1 MAENEAT
8 FRINIDGNAAKASRE
23 IASEARLAAQAIGEY
38 EAEIKAL
45 SADLRRLRGNSDE
58 VKAAKE
64 AIKKRID
71 EARASVSALTK
82 ELAKQGTTYTAAAAA
97 ARKYGAGVGRLPNLR
112 RGLAKLLEP
121 VQQKV
126 SALLAPVGETV
137 RKRLAPA
144 GGAVDRFGKRA
155 GSAIGGVGKAVKQD
169 LASVLPS
176 ASTMLGVVATA
187 GAATAA
193 ALVAVGGAAFGAAA
207 AVAAFGIASAAAHQ
221 KMARQ
226 REALLGN
233 AKDAEA
239 LGEQIA
245 VLAGKVP
252 QGTAELNELSRQ
264 LSKTRL
270 SGKAIVDTM
279 NAVAQATGAVDA
291 SAGAALQNLITRGQ
305 HTGRMFLGLRELQG
319 TGLEFDDV
327 AKAYAEGTKKSIE
340 AARSELLHGEVTIDA
355 GAAALRKAAEKKFG
369 ALNIQNAFS
378 LENAPKKL
386 KEALMQLTAGIDL
399 SPITK
404 GLQYAF
410 GQLAPEAP
418 LGSAIKTFME
428 TFGGGLVDIAGK
440 SIPVLVEGLK
450 WLLVYAL
457 RLGTTYYETKK
468 KIQDAFKAENWF
480 GVGVEIVKGL
490 AKGILSAQQVS
501 GDAIKNLAIAVKKS
515 FTGEL
520 KIESPSKVFEQY
532 GRFTSEGYAHGVER
546 GASRANA
553 AVRGMVEPPALPV
566 SSTTNATTNIE
577 VHIHGA
583 PTNDAQAMQSPEFL
597 SALTSAIRD
606 AVARR
611 GLVPA

>member
-327 AKAYAEGTKKSIE
+327 ARAYA
-340 AARSELLHGEVTIDA
+340 
-355 GAAALRKAAEKKFG
+355 
-369 ALNIQNAFS
+369 
-378 LENAPKKL
+378 
-386 KEALMQLTAGIDL
+386 
-399 SPITK
+399 
-404 GLQYAF
+404 
-410 GQLAPEAP
+410 
-418 LGSAIKTFME
+418 
-428 TFGGGLVDIAGK
+428 
-440 SIPVLVEGLK
+440 
-450 WLLVYAL
+450 
-457 RLGTTYYETKK
+457 
-468 KIQDAFKAENWF
+468 
-480 GVGVEIVKGL
+480 
-490 AKGILSAQQVS
+490 
-501 GDAIKNLAIAVKKS
+501 
-515 FTGEL
+515 
-520 KIESPSKVFEQY
+520 
-532 GRFTSEGYAHGVER
+532 
-546 GASRANA
+546 
-553 AVRGMVEPPALPV
+553 
-566 SSTTNATTNIE
+566 
-577 VHIHGA
+577 
-583 PTNDAQAMQSPEFL
+583 
-597 SALTSAIRD
+597 
-606 AVARR
+606 
-611 GLVPA
+611 